1 MTDQNTAISDV
12 SNPRRK
18 KSQYSEEQCKK
29 HYQDYR
35 ASQLSIEQYSKLNK
49 MSQSA
54 LRKWIKK
61 FESKDVFTAV
71 NPSPSISRPNKQS
84 FEIIFSTGIR
94 LRFPEL
100 VDLGVI
106 KKLIQEVSSCH

>member
-1 MTDQNTAISDV
+1 MSDQNIAISNV
-12 SNPRRK
+12 KVERRK
-18 KSQYSEEQCKK
+18 KPQYNEEQRKK
-29 HYQDYR
+29 HYEDYR
-35 ASQLSIEQYSKLNK
+35 ASKLSIEQYSKLNK

-61 FESKDVFTAV
+61 FESNAFFTPV
-71 NPSPSISRPNKQS
+71 NAKQSTNHFNKQS

-100 VDLGVI
+100 VDLNVI
-106 KKLIQEVSSCH
+106 KQLIKEVSACH

>member
-1 MTDQNTAISDV
+1 MTDQIAAISDKNV
-12 SNPRRK
+12 PRRK
-18 KSQYSEEQCKK
+18 KPQYNEDQRKK
-29 HYQDYR
+29 HYQDYL

-49 MSQSA
+49 VSQSA

-61 FESKDVFTAV
+61 FESKEFFTTV
-71 NPSPSISRPNKQS
+71 NPSPPINRLNKQS

-100 VDLGVI
+100 VDLGII
-106 KKLIQEVSSCH
+106 KQLIKEVSSCH

>member
-1 MTDQNTAISDV
+1 MSDQSSDISDV
-12 SNPRRK
+12 KVTRGK
-18 KSQYSEEQCKK
+18 KPQYSEEQRKQ
-29 HYQDYR
+29 HYQEYR
-35 ASQLSIEQYSKLNK
+35 ASQLSIEQYCHLNK

-61 FESKDVFTAV
+61 FESKAFFTAV
-71 NPSPSISRPNKQS
+71 KAKPSINHLTKQS
-84 FEIIFSTGIR
+84 LEVISSNGVR

-106 KKLIQEVSSCH
+106 KQLIREVNS

>member
-1 MTDQNTAISDV
+1 MSDQAVSISDKEV
-12 SNPRRK
+12 SCRK
-18 KSQYSEEQCKK
+18 KPQYSEDQRKK

-61 FESKDVFTAV
+61 FESKVSFTAINSAPPV
-71 NPSPSISRPNKQS
+71 NRLNKQS

-106 KKLIQEVSSCH
+106 KQLIQEINS

>member
-1 MTDQNTAISDV
+1 MSDHNSGISELTLA
-12 SNPRRK
+12 RGK
-18 KSQYSEEQCKK
+18 KPQYSEEQRQK

-35 ASQLSIEQYSKLNK
+35 SSQLSIEQYSRLNK

-61 FESKDVFTAV
+61 FESKDFFTAV
-71 NPSPSISRPNKQS
+71 SPSSSINRPTKQS
-84 FEIIFSTGIR
+84 FEVIFSTGIR

-100 VDLGVI
+100 VDLAVI
-106 KKLIQEVSSCH
+106 KQLIQEVGSCH